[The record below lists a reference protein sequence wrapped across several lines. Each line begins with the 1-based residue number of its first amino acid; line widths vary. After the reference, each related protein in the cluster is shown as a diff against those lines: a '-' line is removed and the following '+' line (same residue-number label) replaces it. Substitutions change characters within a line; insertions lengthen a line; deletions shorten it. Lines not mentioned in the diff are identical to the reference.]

1 MITLTTFGRFQVS
14 EKNTVMDEKMW
25 KSAKVGQLFVYL
37 VMNRERSIGV
47 DELTEHLWQNDDLT
61 DNPGGALKNLV
72 YRLRKG
78 LKDAFGDRE
87 YILSGR
93 GSYKWNTDVAVKMD
107 VEDFE
112 KYLKSASADKCTHT
126 EQTIKQYEQAVD
138 LYNGDFLLQWTDIH
152 WIATLNTYYHSQF
165 ITIVKSLANIYA
177 EEERYN
183 ELEKLCNKALTFEY
197 GDEQIYCYLIE
208 ARMRMKK
215 VQLAFESYE
224 KAKTIMDKELGVRK
238 TTMLNKVYDELLAV
252 TKGKDS
258 YDIDQVKEDMNE
270 ENMNGVFF
278 CGYPVFKEIYHLEV
292 RKSERTPVPQN
303 LVLFTFFSEKQ
314 QNHNVFKLRIP
325 NAMKSL
331 EHVLKMCLRV
341 GDVAAKYSDTQYIVL
356 LSKCDYDVAPLVADR
371 IVRKFKKIFSVSEEI
386 NIKYDIEPVSPE
398 NSMVNDNSIVDNN
411 RGV

>member
-1 MITLTTFGRFQVS
+1 
-14 EKNTVMDEKMW
+14 
-25 KSAKVGQLFVYL
+25 
-37 VMNRERSIGV
+37 
-47 DELTEHLWQNDDLT
+47 
-61 DNPGGALKNLV
+61 
-72 YRLRKG
+72 
-78 LKDAFGDRE
+78 
-87 YILSGR
+87 
-93 GSYKWNTDVAVKMD
+93 
-107 VEDFE
+107 
-112 KYLKSASADKCTHT
+112 
-126 EQTIKQYEQAVD
+126 
-138 LYNGDFLLQWTDIH
+138 
-152 WIATLNTYYHSQF
+152 
-165 ITIVKSLANIYA
+165 
-177 EEERYN
+177 
-183 ELEKLCNKALTFEY
+183 
-197 GDEQIYCYLIE
+197 
-208 ARMRMKK
+208 
-215 VQLAFESYE
+215 
-224 KAKTIMDKELGVRK
+224 
-238 TTMLNKVYDELLAV
+238 MLNKVYDELLAV

-325 NAMKSL
+325 NAMKAL

-386 NIKYDIEPVSPE
+386 NIKYDIEPVSAE
-398 NSMVNDNSIVDNN
+398 NSMVNDKSIVDNN